1 MSLNK
6 LKSEIYFNIVTY
18 YYNNKEI
25 EPSQKFISRPQEL
38 PINHKN
44 DENNS
49 TTARHQEALQ
59 KEKFTIREM
68 VNKLQT
74 KKECSNFVAVSAA
87 ANNNEND
94 KGPKI
99 TKEVSQ
105 ETNGTGSTATA
116 SVEINEN
123 ESVSSYSMS
132 QRDQSMEIVTTT
144 NNNKQ
149 AKKPSPSEEMAKK
162 QDETAS
168 TKSATT
174 NNLEASPRKRAAQKK
189 EATKMKFLLDGS
201 TTVDVL
207 HNKSKHVSR
216 Q

>member
-49 TTARHQEALQ
+49 RHQSAVQ
-59 KEKFTIREM
+59 KEKCTIREM

-74 KKECSNFVAVSAA
+74 KKECSNFVAVSAN
-87 ANNNEND
+87 NNNENE

-132 QRDQSMEIVTTT
+132 QRDQSMEIVTTAS
-144 NNNKQ
+144 NNKQ
-149 AKKPSPSEEMAKK
+149 AKKPSPSEEVMKK

-168 TKSATT
+168 TKSATA

-216 Q
+216 